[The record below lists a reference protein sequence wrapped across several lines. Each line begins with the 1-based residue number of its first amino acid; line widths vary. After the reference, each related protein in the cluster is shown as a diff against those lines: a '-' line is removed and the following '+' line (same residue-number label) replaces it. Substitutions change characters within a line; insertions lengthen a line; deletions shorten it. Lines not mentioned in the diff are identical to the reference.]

1 MLQQVQKT
9 KAFADFTLGTS
20 YDDMPAEAIA
30 RVQELVLDLLG
41 VGAGSTDL
49 AASRIGRE
57 TAVRLFNAGPEGQ
70 TARILFDGRTASVSG
85 AAYAG
90 ANQIDSL
97 DAHDG
102 YSLAKGHA
110 GCGLLPGVLAFAEK
124 RPDLS
129 AREFLATMV
138 LGYEIACRAGVALH
152 GTVSDYHTSGAWVA
166 VAVAALGVRLAG
178 GDENTLRQA
187 IGIAEYHGPRSQM
200 MREID
205 NPTMLHDGSGWG
217 AMVGVTAAELALSGF
232 AGAPALT
239 VERDDAAPY
248 WTDLGQRWLVLE
260 QNIKLFPICRW
271 AHAPIEAARQLRE
284 AHGLSA
290 DDVARIEIHGFHET
304 TRLARDMPETTGKA
318 QYSIDYP
325 VAAMIAFGRIGARE
339 VSGETFRDPDV
350 ARLVEATEVF
360 ECDECNANF
369 PADRLGRTV
378 IETRDGRRLDSG
390 IVRAPGEHTE
400 PIDRAGLVT
409 KFHQLAGPALGDG
422 RARRIEEAVFAT
434 AEPGYTL
441 SDLADLVYAPLA

>member
-1 MLQQVQKT
+1 MLQTVQT
-9 KAFADFTLGTS
+9 QQSFADFALATS
-20 YDDMPAEAIA
+20 FDDIPDEAIE
-30 RVQELVLDLLG
+30 RVQDLILDLIG

-49 AASRIGRE
+49 TASRIGRE
-57 TAVRLFNAGPEGQ
+57 TSVRLFNAGPGE
-70 TARILFDGRTASVSG
+70 TKARILFDGRTASISG

-124 RPDLS
+124 QPDLS

-152 GTVSDYHTSGAWVA
+152 DTVSDYHTSGAWVA
-166 VAVAALGVRLAG
+166 VAVAALGIRLAG

-239 VERDDAAPY
+239 VEREDAAPH
-248 WTDLGQRWLVLE
+248 WADLGRRWLVLE
-260 QNIKLFPICRW
+260 QNIKLYPICRW
-271 AHAPIEAARQLRE
+271 AHAPIEAARLLRE
-284 AHGLSA
+284 EHALTA
-290 DDVARIEIHGFHET
+290 DDIARIEVYGFHET
-304 TRLARDMPETTGKA
+304 TRLARDMPATTGKA

-325 VAAMIAFGRIGARE
+325 VAAMLTFGQIGARE
-339 VSGETFRDPDV
+339 VSGETFNDDGV
-350 ARLVEATEVF
+350 SRLVNITEVH
-360 ECDECNANF
+360 ECAECNANF

-378 IETRDGRRLDSG
+378 VETQDGRRFDSG

-400 PIDRAGLVT
+400 PIGREGLIA
-409 KFHQLAGPALGDG
+409 KFHQLAGPALGAL
-422 RARRIEEAVFAT
+422 RASKIEGAVFST
-434 AEPGYTL
+434 AERDRTL
-441 SDLADLVYAPLA
+441 SELADAIYPAPG